1 MKPVVHYSD
10 LWLMT
15 NYIELRAQDM
25 MKEIIKRT
33 EVLRGIGKQSREE
46 I

>member
-1 MKPVVHYSD
+1 
-10 LWLMT
+10 MT
-15 NYIELRAQDM
+15 NYIELPAQEKM